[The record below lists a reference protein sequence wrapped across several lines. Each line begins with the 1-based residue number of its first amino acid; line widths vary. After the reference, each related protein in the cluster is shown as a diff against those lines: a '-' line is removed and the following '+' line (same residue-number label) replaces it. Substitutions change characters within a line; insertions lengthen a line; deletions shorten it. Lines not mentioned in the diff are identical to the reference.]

1 MVTHNTYFVGDFGSK
16 FYIILKGSVSV
27 QIPVKQSQTQM
38 SDLQQAS
45 STKTENSP
53 NKKGTSSKKS
63 LDETTP

>member
-1 MVTHNTYFVGDFGSK
+1 MVTHNTYYVGDFGSK

-27 QIPVKQSQTQM
+27 QIPVKHSQT
-38 SDLQQAS
+38 DLQQAS